1 MEDDGDF
8 DLLGDLRR
16 REEDRC
22 LVKYGG
28 PHREVMPML
37 TGSEL
42 LNKIMSYD
50 TPKPNCKLNVTN
62 LAHPSRCILK
72 I

>member
-1 MEDDGDF
+1 MEVDGDF
-8 DLLGDLRR
+8 DLLGR

-22 LVKYGG
+22 LEKYGG

-42 LNKIMSYD
+42 LNKS
-50 TPKPNCKLNVTN
+50 
-62 LAHPSRCILK
+62 
-72 I
+72 